1 MPQAACP
8 IKRNVTVT
16 DDSGNYWRASAT
28 ATLQNLSMLIGFR
41 M

>member
-8 IKRNVTVT
+8 IKRNASRPN
-16 DDSGNYWRASAT
+16 DYGNYWRASAT